1 MALFGTKS
9 RNDWVWNPRVYLTY
23 NKSSTRKCPGMLTSY
38 SSCYMLVNRLKNV
51 EAASELGIVG
61 LQFKSVDQLRQ
72 DLSHLGINIQTKD
85 QLVVEERTS

>member
-1 MALFGTKS
+1 
-9 RNDWVWNPRVYLTY
+9 
-23 NKSSTRKCPGMLTSY
+23 MLTSY